1 MKYSKE
7 QAVTEIKKRS
17 RGIKRDRERKLTKGL
32 MALAC
37 FVAIALAG
45 EVGLM
50 TGPTTEGDMASV
62 YGSFLLSPESG
73 IYVLVAVV
81 AFLVGMAITLLI
93 KKLHKKED

>member
-1 MKYSKE
+1 MKYTKE
-7 QAVTEIKKRS
+7 NAITEIKRRS
-17 RGIKRDRERKLTKGL
+17 RGIKRAREKKLTKGL
-32 MALAC
+32 MALTC
-37 FVAIALAG
+37 LIAIALVG

-81 AFLVGMAITLLI
+81 AFLVGVAITLLI

>member
-1 MKYSKE
+1 MKYTKE
-7 QAVTEIKKRS
+7 NAISEIKRRS
-17 RGIKRDRERKLTKGL
+17 RGIKRAREQKLTKGL
-32 MALAC
+32 MALTC
-37 FVAIALAG
+37 LIAIALVG

-81 AFLVGMAITLLI
+81 AFLVGVAITLLI
-93 KKLHKKED
+93 KKLHKKLD